1 MKKLYTLA
9 LSLLLLTSCSGAPEQ
24 SVFSEED
31 SHPEGSVLIS
41 SDYFL
46 LQVPGELYKDE
57 IEGSARFQNY
67 EANEEPYTLQD
78 GEYYVEIFYG
88 ENASE
93 QAFKNLYKKIGSTT
107 LSTKTVQ
114 HGTEKNIMGDG
125 NNGEGY
131 LAKIAGEYVL
141 INISS
146 ESTAGIENAMKIL
159 ETIEWKE

>member
-1 MKKLYTLA
+1 MKKFITLIFSA
-9 LSLLLLTSCSGAPEQ
+9 LLLASCTQ
-24 SVFSEED
+24 QDSVFEEAD
-31 SHPEGSVLIS
+31 SHPETSVLVS
-41 SDYFL
+41 NDYFL

-67 EANEEPYTLQD
+67 EATEEPYTLKD

-88 ENASE
+88 DNASE
-93 QAFKNLYKKIGSTT
+93 QAFKNLYKTIDSVT
-107 LSTKTVQ
+107 LAGKSVQ

-131 LAKIAGEYVL
+131 LAKISGDYVL

-146 ESTAGIENAMKIL
+146 ESATGIENAMSVV